1 MQAGDPAPDWKLEAA
16 VSGRAVDKAGLAGRR
31 VVLVFHGPRTTDAP
45 KEVGKAVRAEHAD
58 AADVFV
64 ANVINLKSMGGLWK
78 KVATAQVNQTYE
90 KMAAKLEAK
99 GMDPVEYVVL
109 CPDWENAVAPAFGVE
124 DSNQEAAAAVIEDD
138 GTVLGV
144 VSGDDLS
151 SGVLKLLG

>member
-16 VSGRAVDKAGLAGRR
+16 VSGRAVDKAGLSGRR

-58 AADVFV
+58 AGDVFV

-78 KVATAQVNQTYE
+78 EVATAQVNQTYE
-90 KMAAKLEAK
+90 KMAAKLTEK

-109 CPDWENAVAPAFGVE
+109 CPDWDNAVAPLFGVE

-138 GTVLGV
+138 GTILGV
-144 VSGDDLS
+144 VAGGDLP
-151 SGVLKLLG
+151 SGVLKLLD